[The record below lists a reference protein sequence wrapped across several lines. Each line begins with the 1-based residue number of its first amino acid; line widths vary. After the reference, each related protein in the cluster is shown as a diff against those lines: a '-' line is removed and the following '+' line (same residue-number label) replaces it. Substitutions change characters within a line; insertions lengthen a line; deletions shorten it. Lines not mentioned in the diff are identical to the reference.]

1 MFWSPIQLPT
11 KKVLGLSEKW
21 LIPGQWQGGYKVR
34 SKHLVMQENMEIK
47 KKKKRCR
54 YGTLAKSEIILA
66 PI

>member
-34 SKHLVMQENMEIK
+34 SKHLVMQENTEN
-47 KKKKRCR
+47 
-54 YGTLAKSEIILA
+54 
-66 PI
+66 